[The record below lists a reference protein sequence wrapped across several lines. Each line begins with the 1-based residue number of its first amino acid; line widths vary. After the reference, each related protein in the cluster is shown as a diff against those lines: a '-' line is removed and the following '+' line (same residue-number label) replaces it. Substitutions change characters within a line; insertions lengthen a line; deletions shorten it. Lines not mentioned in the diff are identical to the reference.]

1 MNELNGKRILLG
13 VTGGIAA
20 YKAAELVRLLKK
32 NGADV
37 RVVMTDSGAQF
48 VSPVTL
54 QALSGN
60 PVHTSM
66 WDQSIANGMPHIEL
80 SRDCDLILVAPA
92 TADFIAK
99 LAAGRADDLLST
111 LCLARDCALMIA
123 PAMNRQMWE
132 NPSTQRNIKT
142 LLADG
147 VHLVGPASGEQAC
160 GEVGVGRMSEPS
172 LIANEI
178 VSWLQPKLL
187 QNKNVIVTAGPT
199 YEAIDAVRGITNAS
213 SGKMG
218 YAVAQAA
225 IDAGANVTLISG
237 KTNLNPPA
245 RARFISI
252 ISAQDMFDA
261 VINEVDHSDI
271 FISVA
276 AVADFKV
283 RNPSEHK
290 IKKSQQKLSIEFDE
304 TPDIL
309 KSVASRKNRPFCVGF
324 AAESQNVEE
333 YARKKRIEKGI
344 PLIAANLVTEALNSD
359 DNSLVLIDEHGTKT
373 LASSSKL
380 EQARQLM
387 MHISGLINKQ

>member
-147 VHLVGPASGEQAC
+147 VHLVGPESGEQAC

-237 KTNLNPPA
+237 KTILNPPA

>member
-20 YKAAELVRLLKK
+20 YKAAELVRLLNKE
-32 NGADV
+32 GADV
-37 RVVMTDSGAQF
+37 RVVMTNSGAEF
-48 VSPVTL
+48 ISPLTL

-66 WDQSIANGMPHIEL
+66 WDQSIPNGMPHIEL
-80 SRDCDLILVAPA
+80 SRDCDLVLVAPA
-92 TADFIAK
+92 TADFMAK

-111 LCLARDCALMIA
+111 LCLARDCPLILA
-123 PAMNRQMWE
+123 PAMNKQMWE
-132 NPSTQRNIKT
+132 NSSTQRNLDT
-142 LLADG
+142 LLQDG
-147 VHLVGPASGEQAC
+147 VHFVGPDSGIQAC
-160 GEVGVGRMSEPS
+160 GEQGVGRMSEPE
-172 LIANEI
+172 LITNEI
-178 VSWLQPKLL
+178 ISWLQPKLL
-187 QNKNVIVTAGPT
+187 QDKNVVVTAGPT

-225 IDAGANVTLISG
+225 RDAGANVTLISG
-237 KTNLNPPA
+237 KTNLTPPS

-252 ISAQDMFDA
+252 VSAKDMLDA
-261 VINEVDHSDI
+261 VLQEVDHADI

-276 AVADFKV
+276 AVADFSV

-290 IKKSQQKLSIEFDE
+290 IKKSQRKLNIEFDE

-309 KSVASRKNRPFCVGF
+309 KTVASRKNHPFCVGF
-324 AAESQNVEE
+324 AAESQDVEE
-333 YARKKRIEKGI
+333 YAKKKRIEKGI
-344 PLIAANLVTEALNSD
+344 PLIVANLVTEALNSD
-359 DNSLVLIDEHGTKT
+359 SNSLILIDNNGSKK
-373 LASSSKL
+373 LPPSPKL

-387 MHISGLINKQ
+387 THISGLLTKQ

>member
-147 VHLVGPASGEQAC
+147 VHLVGPDSGEQAC

>member
-147 VHLVGPASGEQAC
+147 VHLVGPESGEQAC

-304 TPDIL
+304 TLDIL

>member
-147 VHLVGPASGEQAC
+147 VHLVGPDSGEQAC

-237 KTNLNPPA
+237 KTNLNPPTK
-245 RARFISI
+245 ARFISI

>member
-37 RVVMTDSGAQF
+37 RAVMTDSGAQF

-147 VHLVGPASGEQAC
+147 VHLVGPDSGEQAC
-160 GEVGVGRMSEPS
+160 GELGVGRMSEPS

-237 KTNLNPPA
+237 KTNLNPPTK
-245 RARFISI
+245 ARFISI

>member
-132 NPSTQRNIKT
+132 NPSTQRNLKT

-147 VHLVGPASGEQAC
+147 VHLVGPESGEQAC

>member
-1 MNELNGKRILLG
+1 
-13 VTGGIAA
+13 
-20 YKAAELVRLLKK
+20 
-32 NGADV
+32 
-37 RVVMTDSGAQF
+37 MTDSGAQF

-147 VHLVGPASGEQAC
+147 VHLVGPESGEQAC

-344 PLIAANLVTEALNSD
+344 PLIAANLVTDALNSD

>member
-66 WDQSIANGMPHIEL
+66 WDQSIPNGMPHIEL

-99 LAAGRADDLLST
+99 LAAGRANDLLST
-111 LCLARDCALMIA
+111 LCLARDCVLMIA

-147 VHLVGPASGEQAC
+147 VHLVGPDSGEQAC
-160 GEVGVGRMSEPS
+160 GELGVGRMSEPS

-237 KTNLNPPA
+237 KTNLNPPT

-283 RNPSEHK
+283 KNPSEHK

>member
-20 YKAAELVRLLKK
+20 YKAAELDRLLNKE
-32 NGADV
+32 GADV
-37 RVVMTDSGAQF
+37 RVVMTNSGAEF
-48 VSPVTL
+48 ISPLTL

-66 WDQSIANGMPHIEL
+66 WDQSIPNGMPHIEL
-80 SRDCDLILVAPA
+80 SRDCDLVLVAPA
-92 TADFIAK
+92 TADFMAK

-111 LCLARDCALMIA
+111 LCLARDCPLILA
-123 PAMNRQMWE
+123 PAMNKQMWE
-132 NPSTQRNIKT
+132 NSSTQRNLDT
-142 LLADG
+142 LLQDG
-147 VHLVGPASGEQAC
+147 VHFIGPDSGIQAC
-160 GEVGVGRMSEPS
+160 GEQGVGRMSEPE
-172 LIANEI
+172 LITTEI
-178 VSWLQPKLL
+178 ISWLQPKLL
-187 QNKNVIVTAGPT
+187 QDKNVVVTAGPT

-225 IDAGANVTLISG
+225 RDAGANVTLISG
-237 KTNLNPPA
+237 KTNLTPPS

-252 ISAQDMFDA
+252 VSAKDMLDA
-261 VINEVDHSDI
+261 VLQEVDHADI

-276 AVADFKV
+276 AVADFSV

-290 IKKSQQKLSIEFDE
+290 IKKSQRKLNIEFDE

-309 KSVASRKNRPFCVGF
+309 KTVASRKNHPFCVGF
-324 AAESQNVEE
+324 AAESQDVEE
-333 YARKKRIEKGI
+333 YAKKKRIEKGI
-344 PLIAANLVTEALNSD
+344 PLIVANLVTEALNSD
-359 DNSLVLIDEHGTKT
+359 NNSLILIDNNGSKK
-373 LASSSKL
+373 LPPSPKL

-387 MHISGLINKQ
+387 THISGLLTKQ

>member
-32 NGADV
+32 DGADV
-37 RVVMTDSGAQF
+37 RVVMTESGAEF
-48 VSPVTL
+48 ISPVTF

-66 WDQSIANGMPHIEL
+66 WDQSIPNGMPHIEL
-80 SRDCDLILVAPA
+80 SRDCDLIMVAPA
-92 TADFIAK
+92 TANFIAQ
-99 LAAGRADDLLST
+99 LTAGRADDLLST
-111 LCLARDCALMIA
+111 LCLARECALMVA

-142 LLADG
+142 LLTDG
-147 VHLVGPASGEQAC
+147 VQLIGPDSGEQAC
-160 GEVGVGRMSEPS
+160 GELGVGRMSEPA
-172 LIANEI
+172 LIASEI
-178 VSWLQPKLL
+178 VSSLQPKLL

-225 IDAGANVTLISG
+225 QDAGANVTLISG
-237 KTNLNPPA
+237 KTSLNPPTN
-245 RARFISI
+245 ARFISV

-261 VINEVDHSDI
+261 VIKEIDHADI

-283 RNPSEHK
+283 KNPNEHK
-290 IKKSQQKLSIEFDE
+290 IKKSQKNLSIEFDE
-304 TPDIL
+304 TADIL
-309 KSVASRKNRPFCVGF
+309 KSVAHRKNPPFCVGF
-324 AAESQNVEE
+324 AAESQDVEE

-359 DNSLVLIDEHGTKT
+359 DNSLILIDDHGTKK

-380 EQARQLM
+380 EQARLLIT
-387 MHISGLINKQ
+387 HINRLIHNQ

>member
-147 VHLVGPASGEQAC
+147 VHLVGPESGEQAC

-387 MHISGLINKQ
+387 MNISGLINKQ

>member
-147 VHLVGPASGEQAC
+147 VHLVGPDSGEQAC

-237 KTNLNPPA
+237 KTNLNPPT

>member
-147 VHLVGPASGEQAC
+147 VHLVGPDSGEQAC
-160 GEVGVGRMSEPS
+160 GELGVGRMSEPS

-237 KTNLNPPA
+237 KTNLNPPT

-283 RNPSEHK
+283 KNPSEHK
-290 IKKSQQKLSIEFDE
+290 IKKSQQKLSIEFEE

-309 KSVASRKNRPFCVGF
+309 KLVASRKNRPFCVGF

-344 PLIAANLVTEALNSD
+344 PLIAANLVTDALNSD

>member
-32 NGADV
+32 DGADV
-37 RVVMTDSGAQF
+37 RVVMTESGAEF
-48 VSPVTL
+48 ISPVTF

-66 WDQSIANGMPHIEL
+66 WDQSIPNGMPHIEL
-80 SRDCDLILVAPA
+80 SRDCDLIMVAPA
-92 TADFIAK
+92 TANFIAK
-99 LAAGRADDLLST
+99 LTAGRADDLLST
-111 LCLARDCALMIA
+111 LCLARECALMVA

-142 LLADG
+142 LLTDG
-147 VHLVGPASGEQAC
+147 VQLIGPDSGEQAC
-160 GEVGVGRMSEPS
+160 GELGVGRMSEPA
-172 LIANEI
+172 LIASEI
-178 VSWLQPKLL
+178 VSSLQPKLL

-225 IDAGANVTLISG
+225 QDAGANVTLISG
-237 KTNLNPPA
+237 KTSLNPPTN
-245 RARFISI
+245 ARFISV

-261 VINEVDHSDI
+261 VIKEIDHADI

-283 RNPSEHK
+283 KNPNEHK
-290 IKKSQQKLSIEFDE
+290 IKKSQKNLSIEFDE
-304 TPDIL
+304 TADIL
-309 KSVASRKNRPFCVGF
+309 KSVAHRKNPPFCVGF
-324 AAESQNVEE
+324 AAESQDVEE

-359 DNSLVLIDEHGTKT
+359 DNSLILIDDHGTKK

-380 EQARQLM
+380 EQARLLIT
-387 MHISGLINKQ
+387 HINRLIHNQ

>member
-66 WDQSIANGMPHIEL
+66 WDQSIPNGMPHIEL

-99 LAAGRADDLLST
+99 LAAGRANDLLST

-132 NPSTQRNIKT
+132 KPSTQRNIKT

-147 VHLVGPASGEQAC
+147 VHLVGPDSGEQAC
-160 GEVGVGRMSEPS
+160 GELGVGRMSEPS

-237 KTNLNPPA
+237 KTNLNPPT

-283 RNPSEHK
+283 KNPSEHK
-290 IKKSQQKLSIEFDE
+290 IKKSQQKLSIEFEE

-309 KSVASRKNRPFCVGF
+309 KLVASRKNRPFCVGF

-344 PLIAANLVTEALNSD
+344 PLIAANLVTDALNSD

>member
-37 RVVMTDSGAQF
+37 RAVMTDSGAQF

-147 VHLVGPASGEQAC
+147 VHLVGPESGEQAC

>member
-20 YKAAELVRLLKK
+20 YKAAELVRLLNKE
-32 NGADV
+32 GADV
-37 RVVMTDSGAQF
+37 RVVMTNSGAEF
-48 VSPVTL
+48 ISPLTL

-66 WDQSIANGMPHIEL
+66 WDQSIPNGMPHIEL
-80 SRDCDLILVAPA
+80 SRDCDLVLVAPA
-92 TADFIAK
+92 TADFMAK

-111 LCLARDCALMIA
+111 LCLARDCPLILA
-123 PAMNRQMWE
+123 PAMNKQMWE
-132 NPSTQRNIKT
+132 NSSTQRNLDT
-142 LLADG
+142 LLQDG
-147 VHLVGPASGEQAC
+147 VHFIGPDSGIQAC
-160 GEVGVGRMSEPS
+160 GEQGVGRMSEPE
-172 LIANEI
+172 LITNEI
-178 VSWLQPKLL
+178 ISWLQPKLL
-187 QNKNVIVTAGPT
+187 QDKNVVVTAGPT

-225 IDAGANVTLISG
+225 RDAGANVTLISG
-237 KTNLNPPA
+237 KTNLTPPS

-252 ISAQDMFDA
+252 VSAKDMLDA
-261 VINEVDHSDI
+261 VLQEVDHADI

-276 AVADFKV
+276 AVADFSV

-290 IKKSQQKLSIEFDE
+290 IKKSQRKLNIEFDE

-309 KSVASRKNRPFCVGF
+309 KTVASRKNHPFCVGF
-324 AAESQNVEE
+324 AAESQDVEE
-333 YARKKRIEKGI
+333 YAKKKRIEKGI
-344 PLIAANLVTEALNSD
+344 PLIVANLVTEALNSD
-359 DNSLVLIDEHGTKT
+359 SNSLILIDNNGSKK
-373 LASSSKL
+373 LPPSPKL

-387 MHISGLINKQ
+387 THISGLLTKQ

>member
-13 VTGGIAA
+13 VTGVIAA

-37 RVVMTDSGAQF
+37 RAVMTDSGAQF

-147 VHLVGPASGEQAC
+147 VHLVGPESGEQAC

-237 KTNLNPPA
+237 KTNLNPPT

>member
-13 VTGGIAA
+13 VTGGISA

-32 NGADV
+32 NVADV

-147 VHLVGPASGEQAC
+147 VHLVGPDSGEQAC

>member
-20 YKAAELVRLLKK
+20 YKAAELVRLLNKE
-32 NGADV
+32 GADV
-37 RVVMTDSGAQF
+37 RVVITNSGAEF
-48 VSPVTL
+48 ISPLTL

-66 WDQSIANGMPHIEL
+66 WDQSIPNGMPHIEL
-80 SRDCDLILVAPA
+80 SRDCDLVLVAPA
-92 TADFIAK
+92 TADFMAK

-111 LCLARDCALMIA
+111 LCLARDCPLILA
-123 PAMNRQMWE
+123 PAMNKQMWE
-132 NPSTQRNIKT
+132 NSSTQRNLDT
-142 LLADG
+142 LLQDG
-147 VHLVGPASGEQAC
+147 VHFVGPDSGIQAC
-160 GEVGVGRMSEPS
+160 GEQGVGRMSEPE
-172 LIANEI
+172 LITNEI
-178 VSWLQPKLL
+178 ISWLQPKML
-187 QNKNVIVTAGPT
+187 QGKNVMVTAGPT

-225 IDAGANVTLISG
+225 RDAGANVTLISG
-237 KTNLNPPA
+237 KTNLTPPS

-252 ISAQDMFDA
+252 VSAKDMLDA
-261 VINEVDHSDI
+261 VLQEVDHADI

-276 AVADFKV
+276 AVADFSV

-290 IKKSQQKLSIEFDE
+290 IKKSQQKLNIEFDE

-309 KSVASRKNRPFCVGF
+309 KTVASRKNHPFCVGF
-324 AAESQNVEE
+324 AAESQDVEE
-333 YARKKRIEKGI
+333 YAKKKRIEKGI
-344 PLIAANLVTEALNSD
+344 PLIVANLVTEALNSD
-359 DNSLVLIDEHGTKT
+359 SNSLILIDNNGSKK
-373 LASSSKL
+373 LPPSPKL

-387 MHISGLINKQ
+387 THISGLLTKQ